1 MQLGEH
7 WTETAKAVVIYPVQG
22 YLWSKDYKQISLDTI
37 QQQPPNEG
45 QG

>member
-37 QQQPPNEG
+37 QQPPNEG